1 MKHTIELN
9 DRQLSI
15 LRDLLEERLEDLD
28 EDITH
33 FEDNPADL
41 AAETEPDEEPL
52 TISDYEHYR
61 DEVQT
66 LMGLLPESD
75 DDEESEADA

>member
-33 FEDNPADL
+33 FEDHPEDL
-41 AAETEPDEEPL
+41 AAETEPDDEPL

-66 LMGLLPESD
+66 LLGILPEG
-75 DDEESEADA
+75 EEAE

>member
-1 MKHTIELN
+1 MKHTIEIN

-15 LRDLLEERLEDLD
+15 IRDLLEERVEDID
-28 EDITH
+28 EDIAH
-33 FEDNPADL
+33 FEEHPEEL
-41 AAETEPDEEPL
+41 ATETEPGEEPL

-66 LMGLLPESD
+66 LLSVLPEPE
-75 DDEESEADA
+75 DE

>member
-15 LRDLLEERLEDLD
+15 IHDLLEERLEDID
-28 EDITH
+28 EDIAYYEEH
-33 FEDNPADL
+33 PEEL
-41 AAETEPDEEPL
+41 AADTEPGEEPL
-52 TISDYEHYR
+52 AIADYEHYR

-66 LMGLLPESD
+66 LLSVLPD
-75 DDEESEADA
+75 PQDAD

>member
-15 LRDLLEERLEDLD
+15 IRDLLEERVEDID
-28 EDITH
+28 EDIAH
-33 FEDNPADL
+33 YEEHPEEL
-41 AAETEPDEEPL
+41 AAETEPGEEPL
-52 TISDYEHYR
+52 TIADYEHYR

-66 LMGLLPESD
+66 LLSLLPEV
-75 DDEESEADA
+75 EE

>member
-1 MKHTIELN
+1 MTKHTIELN

-15 LRDLLEERLEDLD
+15 IHDLLQERLEDID
-28 EDITH
+28 EDIAH
-33 FEDNPADL
+33 FEEHPEEL

-52 TISDYEHYR
+52 TIADYEHYR

-66 LMGLLPESD
+66 LLSVLPEPVED
-75 DDEESEADA
+75 